1 MNDLPLW
8 LKALSACTGIL
19 IGIGAVLWAVFIV
32 WPYMKVTRRA
42 MLRSLELGVQSTEI
56 LRRLSNDIDP
66 MLSDLRA
73 VLDDIKK
80 ADVGRVA
87 DAMAKSGVLDRLAGS
102 TEKLAAKFHELAEKA
117 KKEAVDNLIERL

>member
-8 LKALSACTGIL
+8 LKAASACTGIL
-19 IGIGAVLWAVFIV
+19 IGIGAVLWALFMV

-42 MLRSLELGVQSTEI
+42 MLRSLELGVQSTDLLKRLHGEI
-56 LRRLSNDIDP
+56 GPVVTDLKSLID
-66 MLSDLRA
+66 DLKR
-73 VLDDIKK
+73 

-102 TEKLAAKFHELAEKA
+102 TEKLAAKLHELADKA
-117 KKEAVDNLIERL
+117 KKEAVDGLIDKL